1 MRNVSIDVIE
11 PTISDKFSPLEFPVK
26 PVITVHTREQRETIN
41 LIKTF
46 YQKYPQ
52 YRWINFRDMRGLS
65 ESEFANALKDSMV
78 SIWIDPTS
86 SFGTYPLESMK
97 CNVPVIGRVP
107 NMVPEWMSENNG
119 IWLQESL
126 KTVDV
131 VAEYIQNWLE
141 DNVSEELYSNGIETA
156 KQYSNKEMFNDK
168 VNSLFEGYAKTRIG
182 NFQQELNKLSTVEN

>member
-1 MRNVSIDVIE
+1 
-11 PTISDKFSPLEFPVK
+11 
-26 PVITVHTREQRETIN
+26 
-41 LIKTF
+41 
-46 YQKYPQ
+46 
-52 YRWINFRDMRGLS
+52 
-65 ESEFANALKDSMV
+65 
-78 SIWIDPTS
+78 
-86 SFGTYPLESMK
+86 LESMK

-156 KQYSNKEMFNDK
+156 KQYSNKDMFNDK
-168 VNSLFEGYAKTRIG
+168 VNSLFEGYAETRIG